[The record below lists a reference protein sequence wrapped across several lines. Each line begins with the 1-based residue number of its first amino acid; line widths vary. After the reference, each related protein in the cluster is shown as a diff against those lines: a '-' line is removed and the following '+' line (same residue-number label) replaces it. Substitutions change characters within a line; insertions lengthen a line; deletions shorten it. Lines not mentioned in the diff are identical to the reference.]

1 MVKVA
6 ARDSS
11 TGWRAIAGRVV
22 ITGGLLITWACA
34 AQRSHDEK
42 LDDLAIG
49 VPKAG
54 SKSSP
59 SPTPRESKPVLTLAA
74 PSTQLPNTDD
84 QLAFV
89 KRNSGTSTPFTDAD
103 RQFVN
108 LLPLSPVPGSVTEA
122 AVVLGLTK
130 MVLYPR
136 HPNQV
141 TFQESDIE
149 KGPANGEVKNL
160 TPQIS
165 LESLCSEHGVI
176 LATAIRENP
185 LLGSTPIAQQIIA
198 ALNAGAHSVEFEGEV
213 TAALRQQMA
222 GWQQLSVVLLAPA
235 VSAPSG
241 IAGPPGSAQVAGP
254 PTTVAIPSTVSE
266 VGVVPV
272 LGTVSQGLN
281 LSDNALAEAQA
292 MADRGDFRAAVQR
305 AGGIPSSSV
314 IHAKAQDKI
323 KEFSNL
329 GVQDLRRKAAA
340 AFQTAMPIS
349 DPKTRAEYLK
359 QAKTFL
365 EDAIKNFPDASQLP
379 TVRENLRVI
388 SRDLEKLTG

>member
-6 ARDSS
+6 VRDSAKV
-11 TGWRAIAGRVV
+11 WRAFAGRGL
-22 ITGGLLITWACA
+22 ITGVLLITWACA
-34 AQRSHDEK
+34 AQSSHDEK

-54 SKSSP
+54 SKSL
-59 SPTPRESKPVLTLAA
+59 PTLTPQESKPVLTPAA
-74 PSTQLPNTDD
+74 PLTQLPSTDD

-89 KRNSGTSTPFTDAD
+89 KRNSGTDTPFTEAD
-103 RQFVN
+103 RQFFN
-108 LLPLSPVPGSVTEA
+108 QLPLSPVSGSVTEA

-130 MVLYPR
+130 MVLYPKDQ
-136 HPNQV
+136 NQA
-141 TFQESDIE
+141 TFRESDIE
-149 KGPANGEVKNL
+149 KGPVAAEAKTL

-165 LESLCSEHGVI
+165 LEGLCSEHGVM

-185 LLGSTPIAQQIIA
+185 LLGSMPVAQQIIA
-198 ALNAGAHSVEFEGEV
+198 ALQAGAHSPEFEGQIN
-213 TAALRQQMA
+213 TALRQHMA
-222 GWQQLSVVLLAPA
+222 GWQQLSSVLLMP
-235 VSAPSG
+235 VGVAPSA
-241 IAGPPGSAQVAGP
+241 IAGPPGSAQMAGP
-254 PTTVAIPSTVSE
+254 PANVAITGAASE
-266 VGVVPV
+266 VLPV
-272 LGTVSQGLN
+272 LGSAPQVVSSG
-281 LSDNALAEAQA
+281 DNAEAQV

-305 AGGIPSSSV
+305 AGGIPNSSGLYT
-314 IHAKAQDKI
+314 KAQDKI

-349 DPKTRAEYLK
+349 DPRTRAEYLK
-359 QAKTFL
+359 QAKRLL

-388 SRDLEKLTG
+388 SRDLEKPTG